1 MRNQYKILS
10 EKYTEVQLNEYFAE
24 DSVTPEEDNSD
35 RYPLKSDGAIIVTG
49 I

>member
-24 DSVTPEEDNSD
+24 DSVTPEEDKKIF
-35 RYPLKSDGAIIVTG
+35 LTKKGVF
-49 I
+49 